1 VPLVFTPVER
11 DGQVLVDGGL
21 INPVPIAPT
30 LNDPSALT
38 IAVDL
43 NGRAER
49 LLEDAERVVGIEIET
64 CRRCGAKLKVISSIE
79 EQTVIDRI
87 LEHLGRAGDALNLG
101 HASRGPPVG
110 ELPF

>member
-1 VPLVFTPVER
+1 VPSGP
-11 DGQVLVDGGL
+11 
-21 INPVPIAPT
+21 
-30 LNDPSALT
+30 
-38 IAVDL
+38 
-43 NGRAER
+43 AEKTEARRHGAMTWARR
-49 LLEDAERVVGIEIET
+49 LERVVGIEIET